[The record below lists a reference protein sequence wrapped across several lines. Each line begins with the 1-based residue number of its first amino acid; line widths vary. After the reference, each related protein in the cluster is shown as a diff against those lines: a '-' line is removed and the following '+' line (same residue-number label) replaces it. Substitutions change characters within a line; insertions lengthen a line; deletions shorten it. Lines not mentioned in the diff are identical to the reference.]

1 MAFQTLPNVQVAAEK
16 KRFGAEALRQQKLE
30 DLPDTSSSWAFGDHW
45 WEGRYFR
52 WRIFGS
58 IQQKFWMQCVLD
70 PTMIRI
76 GSARR
81 QFGGGF
87 WYVVSGVQVGTL
99 QDSPKRLLFFWSG
112 DDGSNGEKNPS
123 IIIYTSFFHILS
135 VVFFFL
141 NWKPLK
147 WLMSPKKTKAA
158 PYNLWWNI
166 WRTSPFLGFSNS
178 RWRQLCCHG
187 RHLLCLDLRFGKCFF
202 WQEGR
207 DEETSFDT
215 KVHGECYEQKES
227 HRWHGWQLNKPFCS
241 DWSSL
246 EFIFEVVEPGS
257 FN

>member
-135 VVFFFL
+135 VVFFSELKTSKVTYEPEKNKGSTVQLMMKHLTDFTFSGFF
-141 NWKPLK
+141 KQPL
-147 WLMSPKKTKAA
+147 T
-158 PYNLWWNI
+158 
-166 WRTSPFLGFSNS
+166 TT
-178 RWRQLCCHG
+178 
-187 RHLLCLDLRFGKCFF
+187 LLS
-202 WQEGR
+202 W
-207 DEETSFDT
+207 
-215 KVHGECYEQKES
+215 
-227 HRWHGWQLNKPFCS
+227 
-241 DWSSL
+241 
-246 EFIFEVVEPGS
+246 
-257 FN
+257 

>member
-1 MAFQTLPNVQVAAEK
+1 MRFRPNDDPNWIGK
-16 KRFGAEALRQQKLE
+16 TSIWGWILIRRFWRSGRDTTGQPQEIVVFLE
-30 DLPDTSSSWAFGDHW
+30 WRW
-45 WEGRYFR
+45 WEQ
-52 WRIFGS
+52 WRKKPINNHLY
-58 IQQKFWMQCVLD
+58 I
-70 PTMIRI
+70 
-76 GSARR
+76 
-81 QFGGGF
+81 
-87 WYVVSGVQVGTL
+87 
-99 QDSPKRLLFFWSG
+99 
-112 DDGSNGEKNPS
+112 
-123 IIIYTSFFHILS
+123 ILS
-135 VVFFFL
+135 YSFSRFFFL

-207 DEETSFDT
+207 DEETSFDAN
-215 KVHGECYEQKES
+215 VHGECYEQKES